1 MKAIRFLAAG
11 VLLALVACSKP
22 AATDKAAATAPATPA
37 KPPIVTVDGK
47 PISEQLYEEYGKA
60 LARGRPLSELTPE
73 DREQIKENLVRV
85 ELIAQEAEKSGL
97 VNDPEVVTRLA
108 LSRLEVLQQASAQ
121 KYMKENT
128 ATDAEMRAEF
138 EAQMASAPL
147 IEFQARHIQVS
158 SEDVAMKV
166 IAQLKAGN
174 DFAGLAKRLSAD
186 AGTASKGGDL
196 GWFGPRDMDPN
207 FTNAVAS
214 LKKGE
219 FSKTPVQTAAGWH
232 VIQLMNTRD
241 RSPPAFDDVKD
252 RIAKIVVAK
261 KYKLHSDEMLKTA
274 KIDPPLASMKTA
286 TPAPAPAAAPEGAPA
301 PAPAPAN

>member
-1 MKAIRFLAAG
+1 MKAIRFMAVG
-11 VLLALVACSKP
+11 VLLALAACSKP
-22 AATDKAAATAPATPA
+22 ATTEKAAAAPAVPA
-37 KPPIVTVDGK
+37 KPPIVTVNGK
-47 PISEQLYEEYGKA
+47 AISEELYEEYAKA
-60 LARGRPLSELTPE
+60 LARRPLSELSPE

-97 VNDPEVVTRLA
+97 VNDPEVTTRLA
-108 LSRLEVLQQASAQ
+108 LGRLEVLQQASAQ
-121 KYMKENT
+121 KYMKDHT
-128 ATDAEMRAEF
+128 PTDAEMRAEF

-174 DFAGLAKRLSAD
+174 DFAGLAKKLSSD
-186 AGTASKGGDL
+186 TASAAKGGDL
-196 GWFGPRDMDPN
+196 GWFGPRDMDPA
-207 FTNAVAS
+207 FTNAVAA

-232 VIQLMNTRD
+232 VIQLQNTRD
-241 RSPPAFDDVKD
+241 RAPPAFDDVKD
-252 RIAKIVVAK
+252 RLAKIVVAK
-261 KYKLHSDEMLKTA
+261 QFKMNSDEMLKTA
-274 KIDPPLASMKTA
+274 KIDPPLSTMKVA
-286 TPAPAPAAAPEGAPA
+286 TPVAPAAAPAPA